1 MTHIRRRSAGLA
13 SMLAATALAL
23 TACGSDSDNTEPADP
38 KISEASTQDAPGT
51 PDEDNTHDDPDAAL
65 KDLYNDALDSLD
77 PASFD
82 DPDGPTVD
90 FNGQFE
96 YALVDVTGDGTQDL
110 LVKALGS
117 EFSAVRVLVPADD
130 NSELIEPGKVF
141 HEGAGSGGGA
151 RMAVETSGDGGVIES
166 NGSSAS
172 GEFTTVEWEFD
183 GTEMQEGQS
192 WQYRS
197 DQMPADMDAEIIDWT
212 SVDDRGAIGRLGGKA
227 DAPEHGDGPN
237 PDRPT
242 KGGDS
247 DSSSGSEGANGGGD
261 QSAAALAN
269 NPDQVG
275 GTCGQMDGA
284 TVTAGD
290 ATSCGFAMVV
300 AQEALQSGS
309 WEANVSA
316 DPSDPTAPVSPGA
329 SSVTASSPTTGET
342 YQMQCTLGSDMHY
355 VTCTG
360 GNNAMVR
367 VQSAGSSNFGH
378 LVN

>member
-1 MTHIRRRSAGLA
+1 MSKTTHRAA
-13 SMLAATALAL
+13 SLAATIAVTGGLAL

-38 KISEASTQDAPGT
+38 TISEASAQDAPGT
-51 PDEDNTHDDPDAAL
+51 PDKDNTDDDPDAAL

-77 PASFD
+77 PTSFD

-130 NSELIEPGKVF
+130 NSELIEPSTVF

-151 RMAVETSGDGGVIES
+151 RMSVQISGDGGVMES

-197 DQMPADMDAEIIDWT
+197 DQMPTDMDAENIDWT
-212 SVDDRGAIGRLGGKA
+212 STDDRGAIDRLGGDEA
-227 DAPEHGDGPN
+227 DRPERGDGPN
-237 PDRPT
+237 PERGSSGAD
-242 KGGDS
+242 DS
-247 DSSSGSEGANGGGD
+247 AADSAGSEGSGSSAMLSDPIQTGGE
-261 QSAAALAN
+261 
-269 NPDQVG
+269 
-275 GTCGQMDGA
+275 CGQIDGA

-290 ATSCGFAMVV
+290 ATTCGFAMTV
-300 AQEALQSGS
+300 AQQAMQASYTPDMMASGV
-309 WEANVSA
+309 A
-316 DPSDPTAPVSPGA
+316 T
-329 SSVTASSPTTGET
+329 VTANSAATGET
-342 YQMQCTLGSDMHY
+342 YTMNCTIGSAGG
-355 VTCTG
+355 TANCTG
-360 GNNAMVR
+360 GNGAEVR
-367 VQSAGSSNFGH
+367 IEKPGNGSLLY
-378 LVN
+378 LVG